1 MAHGT
6 PDWGVTAGAVTI
18 YQLTDMAEL
27 AVRLGSI
34 VTHDRRGD
42 VVWFDGFEDG
52 LEKWSTFAPADGGSV
67 DLSTARARNGQYS
80 ARLVSDEGGA
90 VGTRIDKT
98 IPFPVA
104 SPMGAEFSFMLE
116 QHIGWLELIF
126 DIYDG
131 DAATQYFVTWSD
143 ANDNLT
149 YLDFECAPQVI
160 ASGVDLS
167 MAVNLFHTMKLV
179 VDMENHAYAR
189 LILNQTEYPLAG
201 IAAYVDPTDKT
212 SAALRV
218 RINVTGRAGENDVI
232 RVDDVIITQNEPV

>member
-18 YQLTDMAEL
+18 YKLTDMAEL
-27 AVRLGSI
+27 AARLGSI
-34 VTHDRRGD
+34 LTHDRRGD

-67 DLSTARARNGQYS
+67 DLSTVRARNGQYS
-80 ARLVSDEGGA
+80 ARLVADEGGA

-98 IPFPVA
+98 IPFPVE
-104 SPMGAEFSFMLE
+104 SPMGAEFSFAL
-116 QHIGWLELIF
+116 QQNIGWLELVF

-131 DAATQYFVTWSD
+131 VRAAQYVITWSD
-143 ANDNLT
+143 TDNNLT
-149 YLDFECAPQVI
+149 YHDVEGDPQEI
-160 ASGVDLS
+160 AAGVDLS

-189 LILNQTEYPLAG
+189 LILNQTEYSLAG
-201 IAAYVDPTDKT
+201 IAAWNDLDPT

-218 RINVTGRAGENDVI
+218 RINMAGRAGENDVI